1 LTVIESVSES
11 EQEDRGLSVKVRSSE
26 PFSFR
31 WGSLDLPFASGDS
44 EFLVGPKEVRLTRL
58 NGSLGSGIC
67 TASASATLQ
76 GESSTIEAQLQFKEV
91 DLAEVGRASRWLQ
104 PYSGQI
110 TGTLTIRQTNR
121 KDAVVV
127 GSIHLTQARFEEA
140 PLFQPVVNRLRAIGL
155 GEPSTVD
162 LQFEAAGENVTV
174 ETLKLW
180 SGGHSLSL
188 TGSIGLLGGLID
200 LSGTVDEEA
209 LFARVTGTIES
220 PDWQMG
226 EPKK

>member
-1 LTVIESVSES
+1 
-11 EQEDRGLSVKVRSSE
+11 
-26 PFSFR
+26 
-31 WGSLDLPFASGDS
+31 
-44 EFLVGPKEVRLTRL
+44 L

-67 TASASATLQ
+67 TANASATLQ
-76 GESSTIEAQLQFKEV
+76 GESPTIEAQLQFKEV
-91 DLAEVGRASRWLQ
+91 DLAEMGHAIHWLQ
-104 PYSGQI
+104 SYSGQI

-121 KDAVVV
+121 KDAVVA
-127 GSIHLTQARFEEA
+127 GSIHLAQARFEDT
-140 PLFQPVVNRLRAIGL
+140 PLFQPVVDRLRAIGFR
-155 GEPSTVD
+155 EPSTLD

-188 TGSIGLLGGLID
+188 TGSIGLFGGLID
-200 LSGTVDEEA
+200 LSGAVDEGA

-220 PDWQMG
+220 SDWQMG